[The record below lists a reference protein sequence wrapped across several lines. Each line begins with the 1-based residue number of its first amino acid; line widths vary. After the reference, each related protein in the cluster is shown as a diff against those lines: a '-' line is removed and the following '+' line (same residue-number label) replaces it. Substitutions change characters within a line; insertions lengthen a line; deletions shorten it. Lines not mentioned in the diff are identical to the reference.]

1 MTLMDQSAPR
11 RVNRARPIV
20 VAHSAD
26 VAVTLADV
34 VKIEL
39 AEAAFGLTRR
49 AIEGKIS
56 RGDWLEGRQY
66 HRKTGEIWIDVQGV
80 KRWVTTGR
88 A

>member
-1 MTLMDQSAPR
+1 MQATDDQRPRRAPR
-11 RVNRARPIV
+11 AIV
-20 VAHSAD
+20 VARTAEL
-26 VAVTLADV
+26 AVPLADV

-49 AIEGKIS
+49 AIEGKIH

-66 HRKTGEIWIDVQGV
+66 HRKTGEIWIDVKGV
-80 KRWVTTGR
+80 QRWVVTGR